1 MAFEGQK
8 IDITINKK
16 AKPITEL
23 LKEEFEELYL
33 NEEDLRMPLKAK
45 LVSPVA
51 AADFKEIKDYT
62 LISGELYRRLPGGV
76 LTHCISIQEAKRKL
90 IEVHEKT
97 CEGGGGI
104 SLYRK
109 LQRLGYY

>member
-16 AKPITEL
+16 VKPITEL
-23 LKEEFEELYL
+23 LREEFEELSL
-33 NEEDLRMPLKAK
+33 DEEDLRVPLRTK
-45 LVSPVA
+45 LMTPVV

-62 LISGELYRRLPGGV
+62 LIYGELYRRLPGGV
-76 LTHCISIQEAKRKL
+76 LARCISIQEAKRKL

-97 CEGGGGI
+97 CQGGGGI